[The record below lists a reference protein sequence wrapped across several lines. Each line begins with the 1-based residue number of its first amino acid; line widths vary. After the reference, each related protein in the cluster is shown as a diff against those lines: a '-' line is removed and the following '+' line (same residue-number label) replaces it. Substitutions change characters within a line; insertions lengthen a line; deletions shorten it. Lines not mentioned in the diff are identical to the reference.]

1 MDDGK
6 QINSAAHIK
15 KKKKKKIG
23 EIELADSAKC

>member
-6 QINSAAHIK
+6 QISSAAHIK
-15 KKKKKKIG
+15 KKKKFG

>member
-6 QINSAAHIK
+6 QISSAAHIK
-15 KKKKKKIG
+15 KKKEKIG

>member
-6 QINSAAHIK
+6 QISSAAHIK
-15 KKKKKKIG
+15 KKKKKKFG